1 MIVEFR
7 SLVAVLFGLVLSV
20 PSVFAQEAPPPA
32 EPEAPAAAPAEPSA
46 PAVIAPVASPAPA
59 PAMAMPPP
67 AVSEPSVTPPA
78 AGPLKIEGKNGTSIR
93 LGLLLQPQLQAV
105 NSPSAALSGY
115 GYNLYLRRARILVG
129 GTLFDKVEFFVDTD
143 YPNLFL
149 DSNSGTAADPNF
161 QKSTPGMNVQDAF
174 MTYKAFG
181 DFVKVDAGYMLP
193 PMAHNALQGA
203 TTLYSWDYFGYS
215 FTHSAAFGSSGN
227 PVGRDVGVQ
236 LRGLVLDNHI
246 EYRVGLFQGLRDN
259 QTATDVAARNFF
271 RATGRLQI
279 NLLDAET
286 GFFYAGSY
294 LGAKKILSVGG
305 SFDLQDK
312 YKYFAGDVFVDM
324 PIGPGVVTGQVNVA
338 HWDGGTFI
346 PGLIKQ
352 TALMGEAGYA
362 ITGIWVSPIVR
373 AEKRFGTTGATPETT
388 VRDETRIGGGVAFWP
403 YGHNTNVKAFY
414 THVKTDGAARGFNQ
428 FNLQWQLFVY

>member
-1 MIVEFR
+1 MFEFR

-20 PSVFAQEAPPPA
+20 QSAFAEEAPPPA
-32 EPEAPAAAPAEPSA
+32 EAEAPIAPAEPSTLPTIVPATVPA
-46 PAVIAPVASPAPA
+46 PAVAMPAPTI
-59 PAMAMPPP
+59 
-67 AVSEPSVTPPA
+67 SEPSLVPPA
-78 AGPLKIEGKNGTSIR
+78 TSPLKIEGKDGTSIR
-93 LGLLLQPQLQAV
+93 LGVLLQPQFQAL
-105 NSPSAALSGY
+105 NSPNSALNSY
-115 GYNLYLRRARILVG
+115 SYNLYVRRARVLVG
-129 GTLFDKVEFFVDTD
+129 GTLFDKMEFFVETD

-174 MTYKAFG
+174 VTYKAFG

-203 TTLYSWDYFGYS
+203 GTLYSWDYFGYT
-215 FTHSAAFGSSGN
+215 FTHNAAFASSGN
-227 PVGRDVGVQ
+227 AVGRDAGVQ
-236 LRGLVLDNHI
+236 LRGLVVDKHI
-246 EYRVGLFQGLRDN
+246 EYRVGLFQGLREN

-286 GFFYAGSY
+286 GMFYAGSY
-294 LGAKKILSVGG
+294 LGAKKILSIGG
-305 SFDLQDK
+305 SADIQDK

-324 PIGPGVVTGQVNVA
+324 PLGPGVVTGQINLA

-346 PGLIKQ
+346 PALIKQ

-362 ITGIWVSPIVR
+362 IADIRVSPIVR
-373 AEKRFGTTGATPETT
+373 AEKRWGTTGATPAET
-388 VRDETRIGGGVAFWP
+388 VADEYRIAGGIAYWP
-403 YGHNTNVKAFY
+403 YGHNTNIKAFY
-414 THVKTDGAARGFNQ
+414 THVKTDGAARGYNQ
-428 FNLQWQLFVY
+428 MNLQWQLYVY